1 MRKQERNH
9 TTAKLRS
16 LEPETRTLPAAQTE
30 KIVLVW
36 MVPMLYSSSHDS
48 KLQMRMRPSAEPPH
62 TYSEVAAT
70 LVISAGVRK
79 RLYGVLPAA

>member
-1 MRKQERNH
+1 
-9 TTAKLRS
+9 
-16 LEPETRTLPAAQTE
+16 
-30 KIVLVW
+30 LVW